1 VRLHLLPFTALML
14 VGCQA
19 GKTPV
24 TTTVETSESATFPVG
39 APVRTEPSEIALV
52 HRGHYVTVGMTAE
65 DAFKTFADTHVS
77 GFETDQLPPAFKDPY
92 RARTWEDGQHG
103 FGVILFRDRVVASMY
118 QEESSTLARLN
129 EMVDIHR
136 AHLGD
141 VPPVTITGKQVNYWF
156 WDKDGQRL
164 MICGYQPRE
173 GQVKVTCCMGD
184 SVVLDG
190 LQINEV
196 SAHRE
201 QQSLDASSVNLKR

>member
-1 VRLHLLPFTALML
+1 MRLLLVAFTALIL

-19 GKTPV
+19 GKAPV
-24 TTTVETSESATFPVG
+24 AATVGTTDSAAVTVG

-52 HRGHYVTVGMTAE
+52 HGGQYVTVGMTAE
-65 DAFKTFADTHVS
+65 AAFKTFADTHVS

-118 QEESSTLARLN
+118 QEDSSTLAGLN
-129 EMVDIHR
+129 EMVDVHR

-141 VPPVTITGKQVNYWF
+141 VTPITITGKQVNYWF

-184 SVVLDG
+184 AVVLDG
-190 LQINEV
+190 LQINE
-196 SAHRE
+196 ATARRE
-201 QQSLDASSVNLKR
+201 QQSLDADSVNQKR